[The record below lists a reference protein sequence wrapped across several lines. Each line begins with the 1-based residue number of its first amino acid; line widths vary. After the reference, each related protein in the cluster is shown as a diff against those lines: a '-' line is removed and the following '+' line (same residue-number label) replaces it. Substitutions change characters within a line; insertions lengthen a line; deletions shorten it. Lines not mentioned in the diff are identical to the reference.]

1 MKTLSELKEKPTYRF
16 LKVIYFLFLIPVG
29 ILIYLAYHDH
39 DILLLEVAFV
49 LIFILE
55 IIKRTVYYIFLGNA
69 FPEKN

>member
-1 MKTLSELKEKPTYRF
+1 MKTLSELKEKPYFRF
-16 LKVIYFLFLIPVG
+16 LKVLYFLSLVPVG

-55 IIKRTVYYIFLGNA
+55 IIKRVIYYIFLGKIN
-69 FPEKN
+69 P